1 MATDCEK
8 WLNNQLVNPVT
19 GRSIKLNG
27 PTYNK
32 LVKMC
37 GPASRSKSPTRAPKR
52 SRSPSR
58 TDCDKWFDSPLINPM
73 TGRAIKL
80 DGPTYKKYAVKCKSP
95 TRKSPTRSSSSTIS
109 YQSSKS
115 PSLNVVPFILRTA
128 TSMTICQLVGSEL
141 YADDP
146 TMRKGSCINPRK
158 LWTLPAGSYKAR
170 ILHDN
175 VLDIVDSRGQF
186 ISDVKGSIYD
196 WSGSFQDEGYK
207 IESEID
213 IGELNY
219 DGYTVAIG
227 KTKFT
232 GKFNSF
238 SLTGEPR
245 SDEGYYDYVINK
257 YRTPNNKIGV
267 IFSGSQND
275 SDYTV
280 RYDLL
285 HYGR

>member
-1 MATDCEK
+1 
-8 WLNNQLVNPVT
+8 
-19 GRSIKLNG
+19 
-27 PTYNK
+27 
-32 LVKMC
+32 
-37 GPASRSKSPTRAPKR
+37 
-52 SRSPSR
+52 
-58 TDCDKWFDSPLINPM
+58 
-73 TGRAIKL
+73 
-80 DGPTYKKYAVKCKSP
+80 
-95 TRKSPTRSSSSTIS
+95 
-109 YQSSKS
+109 
-115 PSLNVVPFILRTA
+115 
-128 TSMTICQLVGSEL
+128 
-141 YADDP
+141 
-146 TMRKGSCINPRK
+146 
-158 LWTLPAGSYKAR
+158 
-170 ILHDN
+170 

-186 ISDVKGSIYD
+186 ISDVKGPIYD

-285 HYGR
+285 HYGRE

>member
-1 MATDCEK
+1 
-8 WLNNQLVNPVT
+8 
-19 GRSIKLNG
+19 
-27 PTYNK
+27 
-32 LVKMC
+32 
-37 GPASRSKSPTRAPKR
+37 
-52 SRSPSR
+52 
-58 TDCDKWFDSPLINPM
+58 
-73 TGRAIKL
+73 
-80 DGPTYKKYAVKCKSP
+80 
-95 TRKSPTRSSSSTIS
+95 
-109 YQSSKS
+109 
-115 PSLNVVPFILRTA
+115 
-128 TSMTICQLVGSEL
+128 MTICQLVGSEL

-186 ISDVKGSIYD
+186 ISDVKGPIYD

-227 KTKFT
+227 NTKFT

-285 HYGR
+285 HYGRE